1 MLCEVTSTKHALVSL
16 EKIWTGQMGRL
27 GPGLGQGEDYMDI
40 FNVQL
45 LNGKILLDTPSL
57 T

>member
-1 MLCEVTSTKHALVSL
+1 MLCELTSAKHAWVSL